1 MNALSMIELNSDI
14 VGIARAVH
22 YDTSYLYHVSK
33 NDVLSESSFKY
44 PALEWL
50 ERQCENVKVGFE
62 ESHPLFSRRRVDIKW
77 ELNNV
82 NCFLEMKYAKK
93 ETADKSEQQRFFNDI
108 FRLASIAKNMTGSQ
122 CYFLVSGNSIN
133 WMQCF
138 QNLEAISSG
147 DYQIKQYPTEKQIDS
162 DKTIVSSGIYSE
174 WLSFDMA
181 NPERTIRSYKNG
193 FYKSFKKDYSFK
205 DKSIKHENKI
215 TVGTKLLW
223 ISKQDLLENS
233 CMTAVWMVYV

>member
-1 MNALSMIELNSDI
+1 MIEVNSDI
-14 VGIARAVH
+14 VGMARAVH

-62 ESHPLFSRRRVDIKW
+62 KSHPLFSRRRVDIKW
-77 ELNNV
+77 ELSKV
-82 NCFLEMKYAKK
+82 NYFLEMKYAKK

-108 FRLASIAKNMTGSQ
+108 FRLASIAKNMPESQ

-138 QNLEAISSG
+138 QNIEATLPSNS
-147 DYQIKQYPTEKQIDS
+147 QIKQYPTEKRNVS
-162 DKTIVSSGIYSE
+162 VKTVVSSGIYSE
-174 WLSFDMA
+174 WLSFDME
-181 NPERTIRSYKNG
+181 NTERTIRTYKND
-193 FYKSFKKDYSFK
+193 FYKSFKKDYSFR
-205 DKSIKHENKI
+205 DKSMKHARSL
-215 TVGTKLLW
+215 TVGTRLLW
-223 ISKQDLLENS
+223 ISEQESLENS
-233 CMTAVWMVYV
+233 CMTAVWKVYV